1 MSQQLP
7 YSESRMVWFPKI
19 SAISQAIF
27 TFPVIGFISG
37 YQGIIIF
44 GLGLPALFITIH
56 ATGAMHYGAGM
67 FVAFLIFAMIR
78 PPVISYEGRLYAILR
93 FYMRD
98 RIKNRKVK
106 KYVKKSRALSIPSS
120 SLQIPKKAI
129 PKHIL
134 KKPKKL
140 TVFVSANKEKLTS
153 ISITLKNRNNA
164 IMPNKKVRLLLDDIP
179 IRTSISSGS
188 GIVSTILEYE
198 DCIGTRTLAV
208 SEVTG
213 SDDAG
218 KILVKREI
226 EFVRTM

>member
-1 MSQQLP
+1 
-7 YSESRMVWFPKI
+7 MVWFPKI

-98 RIKNRKVK
+98 RIKNRKESMSK
-106 KYVKKSRALSIPSS
+106 NQEHLIPSS

-153 ISITLKNRNNA
+153 IR
-164 IMPNKKVRLLLDDIP
+164 
-179 IRTSISSGS
+179 
-188 GIVSTILEYE
+188 
-198 DCIGTRTLAV
+198 
-208 SEVTG
+208 
-213 SDDAG
+213 
-218 KILVKREI
+218 
-226 EFVRTM
+226 